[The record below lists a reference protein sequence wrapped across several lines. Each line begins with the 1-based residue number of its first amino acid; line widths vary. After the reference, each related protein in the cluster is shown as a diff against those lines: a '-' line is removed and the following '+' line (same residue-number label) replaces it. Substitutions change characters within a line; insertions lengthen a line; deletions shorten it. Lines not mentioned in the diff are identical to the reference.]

1 MQKNINVILS
11 LVNMSQK
18 NQQYKLVKNLA
29 EMNALFK
36 NKPITFNVEKKS
48 YALIYNPTKEE
59 IQIQEQTFFSV
70 TIATFKKSTT
80 IEKILQTFGN
90 L

>member
-1 MQKNINVILS
+1 MHNNINVILA
-11 LVNMSQK
+11 LVNMTQK
-18 NQQYKLVKNLA
+18 SHQYKPVKNLT
-29 EMNALFK
+29 EVNALFK
-36 NKPITFNVEKKS
+36 NKPIAFTIEKKS

-70 TIATFKKSTT
+70 TIATFKNSTK
-80 IEKILQTFGN
+80 IEQILQTFGN